1 MAVIHADKLLTQ
13 RMLRGEKAAFDEFF
27 DSNFPRL
34 YRFTLSRIG
43 NDEDAVKEIVQ
54 KTLCRAIS
62 RVHTYRGEAALF
74 TWLCRLCRNEISDHL
89 KRLNRDASRELPFDD
104 AEVRAVLES
113 LDSGDGDDPTKLVE
127 RDQLGQLIQTILDYL
142 PVRQGNVLEWKYVQ
156 GLTVAEI
163 ATRMDLSQQAAQS
176 LLARARQ
183 SFRDGFSEI
192 AHTELDVL
200 LRN

>member
-1 MAVIHADKLLTQ
+1 VAVIHADKLLTQ